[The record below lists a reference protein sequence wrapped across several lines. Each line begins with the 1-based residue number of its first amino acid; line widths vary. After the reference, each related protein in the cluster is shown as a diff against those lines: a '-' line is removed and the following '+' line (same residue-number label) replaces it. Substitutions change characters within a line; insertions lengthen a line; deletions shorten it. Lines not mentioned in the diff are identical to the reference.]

1 MGKDVA
7 WTRGVGLGRRGRWTR
22 AFLPKEESGQ
32 ERVASGGIWVVL
44 TLGLGFLVV
53 VVVVVV
59 VLVVFLLVMDV
70 LQDAI

>member
-32 ERVASGGIWVVL
+32 ERVGSGGIWVVL

-53 VVVVVV
+53 VVVVV
-59 VLVVFLLVMDV
+59 LVVFLLVMDV

>member
-22 AFLPKEESGQ
+22 AFFPKEESGQ
-32 ERVASGGIWVVL
+32 ERVTSGGIWVVL
-44 TLGLGFLVV
+44 TMGLGFLLLLLL
-53 VVVVVV
+53 VVV

-70 LQDAI
+70 LQNAI